1 MLADFQICTSVP
13 LSVSHNF
20 VALVLNRQRLNV
32 AASFM
37 YEDVALFNLYK
48 YFSIDKHF
56 WFFTKMYLGY
66 KFRIPLSI

>member
-1 MLADFQICTSVP
+1 MLADFQICTTVP
-13 LSVSHNF
+13 LSESHNF

-56 WFFTKMYLGY
+56 
-66 KFRIPLSI
+66 